1 MMQFFKNTNINFLR
15 FGKTAV
21 ILSSLFLL
29 AGVIS
34 IAVRGLNL
42 SIDFVGGT
50 LVQLKFEKPVQ
61 QDLSKIRT
69 IITNLGYGTPEV
81 KTSGPESNH
90 ELQITVRKKSEGT
103 IVSDTIKATMAKEY
117 PENKFEMRKVETVG
131 PKIGGELQRN
141 AIIASILSL
150 IGILIYVG
158 FRFNLPFGVAS
169 IIPLFHDGLF
179 TIAAFSILGYEV
191 SLTFVAAVLTIL
203 GFSINDTIVIFDRI
217 RENIRGGLRGKS
229 FYDVVNQS
237 INQTLSRTIITTLTV
252 LVVTACLYVFTGEV
266 LKDFTLALL
275 IGFTVGVY
283 STIYIAGQ
291 VLIWWHK
298 KWPIVK

>member
-1 MMQFFKNTNINFLR
+1 MMQFFKNTHIDFLR
-15 FGKTAV
+15 FGKAAV
-21 ILSSLFLL
+21 IFSSVFLL

-34 IAVRGLNL
+34 LAFRGLNL

-61 QDLSKIRT
+61 QDIGKIRSM
-69 IITNLGYGTPEV
+69 IDGLGYGSCEV
-81 KTSGPESNH
+81 KTSGAESNN

-103 IVSDTIKATMAKEY
+103 AVSDIVEKTLTQKY
-117 PENKFEMRKVETVG
+117 PENKFDIRRVETVG
-131 PKIGGELQRN
+131 PKIGGELARN
-141 AIIASILSL
+141 AVVALVLGL

-169 IIPLFHDGLF
+169 IVPLFHDALF
-179 TIAAFSILGYEV
+179 TISAFSMLGYEC

-217 RENIRGGLRGKS
+217 RENIKGGLRGRK
-229 FYDVVNQS
+229 FYDVVNES

-252 LVVTACLYVFTGEV
+252 QITVLCLYIFTSEV

-275 IGFTVGVY
+275 IGFTIGVY

-291 VLIWWHK
+291 ILVWWHNR
-298 KWPIVK
+298 WPIVK